1 MWLYLCVNFSWLTTK
16 NQNVQQNKFQLT
28 VEITIYFYC
37 FRNLSYLFT
46 FLFLQYSYKIL
57 FVFFFTIIAFIE
69 SSESDGKKRRKGKG
83 QEILEETKITSSFAK
98 QLDLSCM
105 KSSIRAPNINNGHIV
120 KYNRWENLQHIK
132 NICLS
137 PHTLGSSKKLIRIIW
152 FHFGCT
158 IEQKN
163 KKKSKKNTQE

>member
-1 MWLYLCVNFSWLTTK
+1 MRLQFIFIAT
-16 NQNVQQNKFQLT
+16 
-28 VEITIYFYC
+28 E
-37 FRNLSYLFT
+37 NLSYHFT
-46 FLFLQYSYKIL
+46 FLVLIQHFLFI
-57 FVFFFTIIAFIE
+57 FCFIE

-132 NICLS
+132 IFAFLHIHLDLQRNSSVLYGFSLS
-137 PHTLGSSKKLIRIIW
+137 YNRARRI
-152 FHFGCT
+152 
-158 IEQKN
+158 
-163 KKKSKKNTQE
+163 KKKNRTKNTQE